1 MGTKKLL
8 GDLGK
13 GRLSLYS
20 SQVFNPAGAYPNFH
34 NMKQLRALLL
44 PLGWGIQWKVTP
56 KYFIRHP
63 WQFASTHL
71 YSWVEEGTLRAC
83 FSLEHN
89 TMTWPV
95 LEPRAIN
102 LECSGLTIRPQHL
115 PLGEPWVTFYT
126 LAPSAAPFATPNY
139 IRSCSISYVACKNS
153 PSYYSL
159 LQLSISILHVHLR
172 TRWLND
178 NFFASFWYCLF
189 VTLLLQQWSFL
200 RSQISPPAQLSWKCR
215 LHILC
220 VIQKKTTRFRFS
232 KYYPHHCLS
241 DVLSISHN
249 LPFVYLH
256 YVKFVKNYSVTV
268 KYLH

>member
-1 MGTKKLL
+1 MGYPVQGYPQVFHQASLTVCLHPFILL
-8 GDLGK
+8 GG
-13 GRLSLYS
+13 GR
-20 SQVFNPAGAYPNFH
+20 H
-34 NMKQLRALLL
+34 
-44 PLGWGIQWKVTP
+44 
-56 KYFIRHP
+56 H
-63 WQFASTHL
+63 
-71 YSWVEEGTLRAC
+71 EGM

-178 NFFASFWYCLF
+178 NFFASF
-189 VTLLLQQWSFL
+189 
-200 RSQISPPAQLSWKCR
+200 
-215 LHILC
+215 
-220 VIQKKTTRFRFS
+220 
-232 KYYPHHCLS
+232 
-241 DVLSISHN
+241 
-249 LPFVYLH
+249 
-256 YVKFVKNYSVTV
+256 
-268 KYLH
+268 